1 LHSYTAV
8 LQRFLAVSSL
18 KKERD
23 NREVAVG
30 KELVHFQCAKR
41 SQEEMLPLIYQDESL
56 TRFWSFFLVR
66 SVLEAFGKQ

>member
-56 TRFWSFFLVR
+56 IVFGLSFL
-66 SVLEAFGKQ
+66 LEAF